1 MNNNAN
7 TPQITLTPTQQR
19 VLDHMLR
26 FIDSSQ
32 QVFILT
38 GYAGTGKTTMMNAF
52 VAELAK
58 RDVQHI
64 LMASTGRAAKILSN
78 RANCKA
84 TTVHS
89 NIYTFNDFNRDIG
102 KMAEQ
107 LEKQQLM
114 ESDGQLLLQDRKSVV

>member
-1 MNNNAN
+1 MQAKLVVRCISETNSFQLEVFLKEMNNNAN
-7 TPQITLTPTQQR
+7 APQITLTPTQQR

-64 LMASTGRAAKILSN
+64 LMASTGRAAKI
-78 RANCKA
+78 
-84 TTVHS
+84 
-89 NIYTFNDFNRDIG
+89 
-102 KMAEQ
+102 
-107 LEKQQLM
+107 
-114 ESDGQLLLQDRKSVV
+114 